1 MSNELKLALLSL
13 ATALFGDLSGCDL
26 SQIPFLGV

>member
-26 SQIPFLGV
+26 SVFGG